1 MKEIS
6 SVPTRGLQIALTS
19 DGARKFIGLSPLE
32 NRTRRIATVSAFA
45 ALYAALR
52 FIPFSVVIGSP
63 GAFFSFSDFLP
74 LLYGILLG
82 PYLGVLSVAIGTY
95 VSFALARPPI
105 FPEFLPFEFLPAAVN
120 VLIVGFI
127 FSQKKRNSI
136 LIFSLILLAFGLHPF
151 TLHLVPISTFG
162 TSITFPFYWLH
173 LVAIVLLASPLV
185 DKFVKRFRGKQT
197 GTLLSGMI
205 LFAFIGTM
213 SQHITGAFLTEISK
227 GNIARVLDLQ
237 GFSALWRIVFVAY
250 PFERAIITLA
260 SALLGAA
267 VLRSLNTTFFKQDIE
282 TNKPH
287 DDLRRNK

>member
-1 MKEIS
+1 M
-6 SVPTRGLQIALTS
+6 
-19 DGARKFIGLSPLE
+19 E
-32 NRTRRIATVSAFA
+32 NQTRRIAIVSAFA

-52 FIPFSVVIGSP
+52 FVPFSVVIGSP

-127 FSQKKRNSI
+127 FNRKKRNSF

-151 TLHLVPISTFG
+151 TLHLIPISAFG

-173 LVAIVLLASPLV
+173 LVALVLLASPLV
-185 DKFVKRFRGKQT
+185 DRLVKRFREKQT
-197 GTLLSGMI
+197 GSLLSAML

-213 SQHITGAFLTEISK
+213 SQHRTGGLLTEISK
-227 GNIARVLDLQ
+227 GNIARVLDPLLLEKLKDRIGGQ
-237 GFSALWRIVFVAY
+237 EPPHGCWRRPEFLGIEGQHGNHDAEADQVDKDGQKDDQ
-250 PFERAIITLA
+250 ELRTL
-260 SALLGAA
+260 G
-267 VLRSLNTTFFKQDIE
+267 RGQLNVS
-282 TNKPH
+282 
-287 DDLRRNK
+287 